1 MTTAPSQSSTRSAKG
16 IAGLYDDAERK
27 ELFRKYLYFLGWIEI
42 LILIASYLYQLGD
55 GRHDMSGTVEA
66 GFPWKTYFYIAF
78 ITPVAITFLVGMV
91 IVGFNKYFAEEDPG
105 AQGLGD
111 RGDDRLHPRAEA
123 TGRMRKLQSMVVWI
137 QRLPF
142 LALLVLLGISSIFFY
157 KLDGILAFLSNV
169 GEKSVKV
176 LLITGA
182 VLLGL
187 GSVFAFVLIVLNY
200 QLRKKTM
207 AYQYRS
213 EMAERFGL
221 IILDDNS
228 VINSE
233 GKLLIQGR
241 SMKESLP
248 LLPEKTL
255 DAESEPS
262 PTAAV
267 RPRVS
272 PEPT

>member
-1 MTTAPSQSSTRSAKG
+1 MTKPPNEASARPRKG
-16 IAGLYDDAERK
+16 IAGLFDDTERK
-27 ELFRKYLYFLGWIEI
+27 ELFRKYLYFLGWVEI

-55 GRHDMSGTVEA
+55 GHYDATGAVQA
-66 GFPWKTYFYIAF
+66 GFPWRTYFYIAF

-91 IVGFNKYFAEEDPG
+91 IVGFNRYFAEVDPA
-105 AQGLGD
+105 AQVASAD
-111 RGDDRLHPRAEA
+111 AEEQSEA
-123 TGRMRKLQSMVVWI
+123 ASRMRTLQNLVVWV

-142 LALLVLLGISSIFFY
+142 LALLLLLGVGSIFFY
-157 KLDGILAFLSNV
+157 KLDSIVAFLSNV
-169 GEKSVKV
+169 GEKSINA
-176 LLITGA
+176 LLIMGSVA
-182 VLLGL
+182 LGL
-187 GSVFAFVLIVLNY
+187 ASLFAFILIVLNY

-241 SMKESLP
+241 GMKTPLP
-248 LLPEKTL
+248 LLPEKTSE
-255 DAESEPS
+255 AKSEPT
-262 PTAAV
+262 PIAV
-267 RPRVS
+267 RRQAD

>member
-1 MTTAPSQSSTRSAKG
+1 MTKPPNQSSAQSPG
-16 IAGLYDDAERK
+16 GVAGLFDDAERK
-27 ELFRKYLYFLGWIEI
+27 ELFRKYVYFLGWVEI

-55 GRHDMSGTVEA
+55 GRYDASSAGEA
-66 GFPWKTYFYIAF
+66 GFPWRTYFYIAF
-78 ITPVAITFLVGMV
+78 ITPVAITFLVGVV
-91 IVGFNKYFAEEDPG
+91 IVGFNKYFAEADPNLRDPS
-105 AQGLGD
+105 AAADEQV
-111 RGDDRLHPRAEA
+111 RVE
-123 TGRMRKLQSMVVWI
+123 TESRMRRIQGMVVWV

-142 LALLVLLGISSIFFY
+142 LALLLLLGVGSIFFY
-157 KLDGILAFLSNV
+157 KLDAILAFLGNV

-176 LLITGA
+176 LLVTGA
-182 VLLGL
+182 VLLVMASL
-187 GSVFAFVLIVLNY
+187 FAFVLIVLNY

-228 VINSE
+228 VLNSE

-248 LLPEKTL
+248 LLPEKTTE
-255 DAESEPS
+255 AMSEPRTV
-262 PTAAV
+262 PV
-267 RPRVS
+267 RPRVDL
-272 PEPT
+272 EPT

>member
-1 MTTAPSQSSTRSAKG
+1 MTKPPQQAATQRPKG
-16 IAGLYDDAERK
+16 VAGLFDDTERK

-55 GRHDMSGTVEA
+55 GRYDASGAVQV
-66 GFPWKTYFYIAF
+66 GFPWRSYFYIAF
-78 ITPVAITFLVGMV
+78 ITPVAITFLVGVV
-91 IVGFNKYFAEEDPG
+91 IVGFNKYFADVDPG
-105 AQGLGD
+105 AEEAGD
-111 RGDDRLHPRAEA
+111 AGEREPEAASRL
-123 TGRMRKLQSMVVWI
+123 RKLHGMVVWV

-142 LALLVLLGISSIFFY
+142 LALLLLLGVGSVFFY
-157 KLDGILAFLSNV
+157 KLDAIVEFLSSV
-169 GEKSVKV
+169 GERSVKG
-176 LLITGA
+176 LMILGA
-182 VLLGL
+182 VALGL
-187 GSVFAFVLIVLNY
+187 ASLFAFILIVLNY

-213 EMAERFGL
+213 EVAERFGL

-241 SMKESLP
+241 GMKASIP
-248 LLPEKTL
+248 LLPEKTTEGR
-255 DAESEPS
+255 DESP
-262 PTAAV
+262 PVAV
-267 RPRVS
+267 RTRVD

>member
-1 MTTAPSQSSTRSAKG
+1 MTVPPNHSSARSPRG
-16 IAGLYDDAERK
+16 IAGLFDDAERK
-27 ELFRKYLYFLGWIEI
+27 ELFRKYLYFLGWVEI

-55 GRHDMSGTVEA
+55 GRYDVSSAVEA
-66 GFPWKTYFYIAF
+66 GFPWRTYFYIAF

-91 IVGFNKYFAEEDPG
+91 IVGFNKYFAEVDPNLQEPSAAVED
-105 AQGLGD
+105 Q
-111 RGDDRLHPRAEA
+111 PRPEA
-123 TGRMRKLQSMVVWI
+123 VSRMRKLQRMVVWV

-142 LALLVLLGISSIFFY
+142 LGLLLLLGVGSIFFY

-169 GEKSVKV
+169 GEKSIKV
-176 LLITGA
+176 LLVTGA
-182 VLLGL
+182 VLLVL
-187 GSVFAFVLIVLNY
+187 ASLFAFLLIVLNY

-228 VINSE
+228 VINSD

-241 SMKESLP
+241 GMKKSLP
-248 LLPEKTL
+248 LLPEKTSE
-255 DAESEPS
+255 AMSEPR
-262 PTAAV
+262 TATV
-267 RPRVS
+267 RPQVD